1 MIRHKQPHDPPVKS
15 VFQHPLNSTGRMNM
29 QPQPLKLIF
38 KGRLEFG
45 SERTYNM
52 VLNHWNNR
60 IENYFKTD
68 ILLKAE
74 KVFSQDDF
82 AMTVPQQ
89 VVMSTEKHWRS
100 TTALLKEVAQF
111 ALAGKVGAWWVQN
124 GQILAEYNI
133 EPQSDKTAVA
143 EFIRGRELAQQGGM
157 EMASEA
163 LSNAISKFERNALA
177 YERRGYVNYK
187 LKNFNDALYDFS
199 KSIDINPFNPEPH
212 YGRGKIRMMKNEWE
226 NAVQDLDNAV
236 KLSLAVQPIH
246 WLARLRKGDSLYHA
260 KRYSEAIPELKFF
273 LQKQFAETDPC
284 FRFRPKAEYLL
295 GECMKMVN

>member
-1 MIRHKQPHDPPVKS
+1 
-15 VFQHPLNSTGRMNM
+15 M
-29 QPQPLKLIF
+29 QPQQLKLIF

-45 SERTYNM
+45 SERTFNM

-74 KVFSQDDF
+74 QVFSQDDY
-82 AMTVPQQ
+82 ALTVPQQ

-100 TTALLKEVAQF
+100 TTALLQEVAQF

-133 EPQSDKTAVA
+133 EPKSDKTAVS
-143 EFIRGRELAQQGGM
+143 EFIRGRDLARQGGM

-199 KSIDINPFNPEPH
+199 KSIDINPYNPEPH
-212 YGRGKIRMMKNEWE
+212 YGRGKIRMLKNEWD
-226 NAVQDLDNAV
+226 NAVQDFDNTI

-246 WLARLRKGDSLYHA
+246 WLARLRKGESLYHA
-260 KRYSEAIPELKFF
+260 KRYAEAIPELKFF
-273 LQKQFAETDPC
+273 MQKKFAENDPC
-284 FRFRPKAEYLL
+284 FRFRPKAEFLM
-295 GECMKMVN
+295 GECEKMAK

>member
-1 MIRHKQPHDPPVKS
+1 
-15 VFQHPLNSTGRMNM
+15 MNM
-29 QPQPLKLIF
+29 QPQQLKLIF

-60 IENYFKTD
+60 IENYFKSD

-74 KVFSQDDF
+74 QVFSENDF

-100 TTALLKEVAQF
+100 TTALLQEVAQF

-133 EPQSDKTAVA
+133 EPKSDKTAVS
-143 EFIRGRELAQQGGM
+143 EFIRGRELALQGGM

-163 LSNAISKFERNALA
+163 LSNAISKYERHALA

-199 KSIDINPFNPEPH
+199 KSIDINPHNPEPH
-212 YGRGKIRMMKNEWE
+212 YGRGKIRMLKNEWE
-226 NAVQDLDNAV
+226 NAVQDFDNTI

-260 KRYSEAIPELKFF
+260 KRPAEAIPELKFF
-273 LQKQFAETDPC
+273 LQKKFTENDPNL
-284 FRFRPKAEYLL
+284 RFRPKAEYLL
-295 GECMKMVN
+295 AECEKMVK